1 MVNVVTHLKWAVR
14 LCMILMLIGASPVMA
29 QTALGSALH
38 DGQHILLM
46 RHADAPGFG
55 DPPNYQLN
63 DCNTQRNLGDLGRK
77 QAKEIGHWLS
87 KQGISQAEV
96 FSSPWC
102 RCIDTARLLIKGNV
116 TIEPALG
123 SFFDNSSQADVQTK
137 NLIKLIAKV
146 RQKNPYTPIIMV
158 THQVNIGAYTGQSVA
173 SGEMILVKVDSQGR
187 YLAHQLYPSP

>member
-1 MVNVVTHLKWAVR
+1 MVSVITHLKWVAR
-14 LCMILMLIGASPVMA
+14 LCIFLMLIGASPVMA
-29 QTALGSALH
+29 QTALASALQ

-102 RCIDTARLLIKGNV
+102 RCIDTARLLKKGNV

-146 RQKNPYTPIIMV
+146 RQKNPHTPIIMV
-158 THQVNIGAYTGQSVA
+158 THQVNIGAFTGQSVA
-173 SGEMILVKVDSQGR
+173 SGEMILVKVDPQGR
-187 YLAHQLYPSP
+187 YLGHQLYPSP